1 MSADSPAASRLVET
15 IPMWLAVALTVVAS
29 MPFGLWLGKYNF
41 ALWCC
46 FIVWAEYFALGAK
59 PSSLRLIVPSFSYSV
74 ALTALTLWAVQLFDF
89 LPPLR
94 VEGDLAVT
102 AALFVGIALTVY
114 TMRFS
119 RIFQEGSL
127 PFFNGISMAL
137 AIYFTGSF
145 PDFGGT
151 FPAPIA
157 AGAWTVL
164 MGIFGCAL
172 GVFNVWIT
180 FPRHR

>member
-1 MSADSPAASRLVET
+1 MAVEKQFESPLVET
-15 IPMWLAVALTVVAS
+15 VPMWLAVALTVVAS

-41 ALWCC
+41 ALWCS

-59 PSSLRLIVPSFSYSV
+59 PAVLRLIVPAFSYAV
-74 ALTALTLWAVQLFDF
+74 VLTALTLWAARLLDF
-89 LPPLR
+89 LPALR
-94 VEGDLAVT
+94 TKGDLAMT

-137 AIYFTGSF
+137 AIYFTGSY
-145 PDFGGT
+145 PDFGGAL
-151 FPAPIA
+151 PAPIA

-164 MGIFGCAL
+164 MGLFGSAL

-180 FPRHR
+180 FPRPR